1 MESKTFGEIARYDAS
16 GRERLGELATF
27 LEDLPAD
34 RLTFT
39 RWYGEGKGCAV
50 GLAAALNPWFQA
62 QGLRLAQDQ
71 TGKICWPVYGG
82 QSDRAAVADFFG
94 LSQPELRALLDP
106 EGYGGML
113 DPHPKSVARK
123 IRTFLAEAV
132 EAA

>member
-1 MESKTFGEIARYDAS
+1 MERKIFGDIARYEAS
-16 GRERLGELATF
+16 GRERLDELATF

-62 QGLRLAQDQ
+62 QGLRLSHDQ
-71 TGKICWPVYGG
+71 TGKICWPVYGDR
-82 QSDRAAVADFFG
+82 SDRAAVAYFFG
-94 LSQPELRALLDP
+94 LSQPELRSLLDP
-106 EGYGGML
+106 EGYDGLL

-123 IRTFLAEAV
+123 IRAFMSKAV
-132 EAA
+132 AA